1 MTVDN
6 RSSQSAG
13 RCEGIVESLAVQK
26 LNMPAD
32 EMWKCKRERQRA
44 DIEGLKSGALTA
56 DDVSW
61 FAGEIARNAR
71 IIGSLV

>member
-1 MTVDN
+1 MAVDN

-13 RCEGIVESLAVQK
+13 PSEGICESLAVRK
-26 LNMPAD
+26 LTMPAD

-56 DDVSW
+56 DAVSW
-61 FAGEIARNAR
+61 FAGGIARNAR
-71 IIGSLV
+71 IVGSLV